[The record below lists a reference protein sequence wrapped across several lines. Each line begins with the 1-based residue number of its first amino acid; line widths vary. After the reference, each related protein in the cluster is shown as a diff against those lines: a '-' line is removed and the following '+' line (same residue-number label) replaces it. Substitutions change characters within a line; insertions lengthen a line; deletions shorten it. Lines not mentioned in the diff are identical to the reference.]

1 MSAPVVY
8 FNSVV
13 VFVIV
18 DVDASLAASFII
30 NAVESRLN
38 ILRWIEGL
46 KSEAVFITRQELK
59 EDLGAVQLITSLF
72 LKSRKSESN
81 RVR

>member
-1 MSAPVVY
+1 VY

-30 NAVESRLN
+30 NAVESRPLN

-59 EDLGAVQLITSLF
+59 EDLGAVQLITSFF